1 MKLSISDTMK
11 NVVID
16 VRVTGLRVFRIR
28 SYFAF
33 WLIRLA
39 GRLLG
44 CTMNLEVEYGVRI
57 P

>member
-16 VRVTGLRVFRIR
+16 VRVTGLQVFRIR
-28 SYFAF
+28 PYFAL

-44 CTMNLEVEYGVRI
+44 CTLNLEVDYGV
-57 P
+57 